1 MEFFLMIIVIILGL
15 AVVAGIVMIVNLSRR
30 LNDKQTSQ
38 SEVNLLKTDLVE
50 LNKSLMAM
58 QAQFGE
64 NLSNLNQKVGENLT
78 SLNEKVSEKLERNN
92 AQMQTSMTK
101 QLSESAKIVDE
112 VSKRLT
118 KLDETNR
125 RVVDVADELKTLQN
139 VLQNPKQRG
148 VFGEFYLESVL
159 DNVLPPKNFQT
170 QYRFKSGVIADAV
183 IFLDRNKI
191 LPIDSKFSLENYN
204 RMIQAEDKTERE
216 RLLNLV
222 KQDLKGRIDETSKYI
237 LPEEGTMDFAFMFI
251 PSESLYYDL
260 LINNVGNGG
269 SSRDLIEYAFRDKR
283 VIIVSPTSFM
293 AYLQTVLQGLRS
305 LQIEEQ
311 AKDIQIRVGKLGDHI
326 RKFDDLMNKMG
337 KSLSTTVNH
346 YNNSY
351 KELNKIDKDVVKI
364 SGGQTVIEAETVD
377 RPQLGE

>member
-1 MEFFLMIIVIILGL
+1 MEVFLMIIVVILGL
-15 AVVAGIVMIVNLSRR
+15 TVVAGIVMIMNLSRR

-364 SGGQTVIEAETVD
+364 SGGQAVIEAEIVD

>member
-1 MEFFLMIIVIILGL
+1 MEVFLMIIVVILGL
-15 AVVAGIVMIVNLSRR
+15 TVVAGIVMIMNLSRR

-269 SSRDLIEYAFRDKR
+269 SARDLIEYAFRDKR

-364 SGGQTVIEAETVD
+364 SGGQAVIEAEIVD